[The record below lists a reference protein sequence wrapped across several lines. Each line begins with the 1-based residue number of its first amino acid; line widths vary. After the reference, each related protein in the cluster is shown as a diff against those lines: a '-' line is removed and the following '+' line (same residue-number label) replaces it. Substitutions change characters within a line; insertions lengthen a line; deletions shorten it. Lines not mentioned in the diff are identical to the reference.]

1 LLYYLAKSLM
11 KVYLSIVF
19 GFKITGK
26 ENVPEDGPVIV
37 VANHASAFDP
47 IALGCACPRQ
57 INFMAKAELFDNPI
71 STSFLRRLHA
81 FPVRRGRVD
90 REAYRQSMDILKAGE
105 VLGMFP
111 EGTRSATGELQ
122 GAHPGAARFAIQ
134 TGTPVVPAA
143 IVGTISKHRKGM
155 RRFREPLVRVV
166 FGEPIWPKAAGPG
179 KVVREETEKLA
190 EEIMQSISQ
199 LMITA

>member
-1 LLYYLAKSLM
+1 M

-57 INFMAKAELFDNPI
+57 INFMAKAELFDSPI

-105 VLGMFP
+105 VLGTWHLRASTP
-111 EGTRSATGELQ
+111 SPGQLELSQGRGHATE
-122 GAHPGAARFAIQ
+122 
-134 TGTPVVPAA
+134 
-143 IVGTISKHRKGM
+143 
-155 RRFREPLVRVV
+155 
-166 FGEPIWPKAAGPG
+166 
-179 KVVREETEKLA
+179 
-190 EEIMQSISQ
+190 
-199 LMITA
+199 

>member
-1 LLYYLAKSLM
+1 M

-19 GFKITGK
+19 GFKVTGK
-26 ENVPEDGPVIV
+26 ENVPAAGPVIV

-71 STSFLRRLHA
+71 SASFLRRLHA

-134 TGTPVVPAA
+134 TGTPVLPAA
-143 IVGTISKHRKGM
+143 VVGTFAGHRKGLK
-155 RRFREPLVRVV
+155 RFKEPMVRVV
-166 FGEPIWPKAAGPG
+166 FGELIWPKVDRAGAT
-179 KVVREETEKLA
+179 VREETDALA
-190 EEIMQSISQ
+190 EEIMKRIGE
-199 LMITA
+199 LIMIA